1 VPPRLTYPVEPPK
14 RSGLEDSSNRL
25 SQNAS
30 PAVKLLIV
38 NWKHPSD
45 PDAGGAERYLA
56 RLAELWSSEGQ
67 VVTMLVPR
75 PAASNSD
82 GRRPFEI
89 IGAGSRR
96 SVFRDA
102 LRFLKQHGDRYDRVL
117 ESVSTRP
124 FFTHRVVGDRA
135 FALYHQ
141 MAIDVWNIEFPF
153 PVGLVGRYLVEP
165 HWVRGMRGARVIAVS
180 RSTKDDLQRY
190 GVNAI
195 EVIPPGCDAV
205 GKSPPHHQSS
215 AGPRLLFMG
224 RLVRQKRAPDAIEAF
239 RFLQQTWPDATLDVI
254 GDGYLL
260 RSLEARRVANVAIHG
275 FVSEEDKDR
284 LLMDADLVL
293 IPATREGWGIT
304 AIEAAAHGVPV
315 VAYDVGGL
323 RDSVAD
329 GKTGL
334 LCRPDPVAM
343 AQAASGLLGNAAGR
357 RSMASAAVAWAAQF
371 TWERAAREVM
381 RVLAGA

>member
-1 VPPRLTYPVEPPK
+1 M
-14 RSGLEDSSNRL
+14 
-25 SQNAS
+25 
-30 PAVKLLIV
+30 KLLIV

-82 GRRPFEI
+82 GPRPFEI

-96 SVFRDA
+96 SVFRHA

-153 PVGLVGRYLVEP
+153 PISWAGRYVVEP
-165 HWVRGMRGARVIAVS
+165 HWVRGMRGGRVIAVS

-195 EVIPPGCDAV
+195 EVIPQPSRVAGM
-205 GKSPPHHQSS
+205 STIS
-215 AGPRLLFMG
+215 AS
-224 RLVRQKRAPDAIEAF
+224 VSK
-239 RFLQQTWPDATLDVI
+239 RFLSSSGTNPWIATL
-254 GDGYLL
+254 
-260 RSLEARRVANVAIHG
+260 
-275 FVSEEDKDR
+275 
-284 LLMDADLVL
+284 
-293 IPATREGWGIT
+293 
-304 AIEAAAHGVPV
+304 
-315 VAYDVGGL
+315 
-323 RDSVAD
+323 
-329 GKTGL
+329 
-334 LCRPDPVAM
+334 
-343 AQAASGLLGNAAGR
+343 
-357 RSMASAAVAWAAQF
+357 VAW
-371 TWERAAREVM
+371 RASRL
-381 RVLAGA
+381 RRR